1 MCAEAEG
8 RGRLGARRGQWAS
21 WGTEGVERSPH
32 VLGGGWRGDWLST
45 WSSVARP
52 PFTCWNSWVTSGSRS
67 PRSARPAWGSPCQ
80 RCWAG
85 RPPAA
90 AAAGTSH
97 APPRPSLAV
106 HAIGTLGQAGKGS
119 HGGMQALGGRP
130 ELTAALLG
138 SGLCAPC
145 TTTGRAPGWRLSPGL
160 SELVRRCPRVSCHLG
175 WGRTCD
181 GGKGHFREGRRGERG
196 VGWTGKSWTGRSPH
210 CGPPR
215 GLGQRELA

>member
-1 MCAEAEG
+1 MRNAVPPRRGFAAPQG
-8 RGRLGARRGQWAS
+8 RSGGMGNEKVLESLRRNECVRKPRVGGAWVLAGGSGHPGARRGWSGAPTFS
-21 WGTEGVERSPH
+21 
-32 VLGGGWRGDWLST
+32 GGGWRGDWLST

-119 HGGMQALGGRP
+119 HGGMQALGGHP

-175 WGRTCD
+175 
-181 GGKGHFREGRRGERG
+181 
-196 VGWTGKSWTGRSPH
+196 
-210 CGPPR
+210 
-215 GLGQRELA
+215 